1 MRVVV
6 VGGGYAGLSC
16 LVRLAGRFPESVRT
30 LVDPEDRHLKRTRLQ
45 EIVRRPLDELL
56 VPFRE
61 LADRFDFGIRHGRVD
76 CRPSSLARLAREG
89 RLPLG
94 RRGLPFDALV
104 VATGIPERAPPARA
118 AGVQTVAGTGTASGR
133 NRLLRTAARVRRG
146 GPPMAVIGAGPT
158 GLQYVFEL
166 LDCGVPGP
174 GLLLIDAR
182 KELLPGQPQA
192 LRDHVMKRLDDA
204 GVVMVP
210 DSRMTSAGRG
220 RLRVTGTGGRRVFE
234 VSGALFCPGP
244 GGRRLRADSY
254 GRVLF
259 RGRPL
264 KRVFAAGDAASWTAR
279 GQDGRTAQAA
289 VRKGRHVADNVRR
302 GARGR
307 MLQEFLTP
315 NLGFFLSMGA
325 RDAAGWVVSPARVIT
340 GRTAAGLRDAIEYR
354 YDLMLDGVDTFAAF

>member
-16 LVRLAGRFPESVRT
+16 LVRLASRFPESKRT
-30 LVDPEDRHLKRTRLQ
+30 LVDPGDRHLKRTRLQ
-45 EIVRRPLDELL
+45 ELLRRPLDDLR

-61 LADRFDFGIRHGRVD
+61 LADRFEFGVRRGRVD
-76 CRPSSLARLAREG
+76 CGLSSLARYAREG

-104 VATGIPERAPPARA
+104 VATGVPDRIPPARA
-118 AGVQTVAGTGTASGR
+118 ADVLTVAGSGTAAGR
-133 NRLLRTAARVRRG
+133 NRLLKAAARVRRG
-146 GPPMAVIGAGPT
+146 APPLAVIGAGPT
-158 GLQYVFEL
+158 GLQYLFEL

-174 GLLLIDAR
+174 GLLLVDAR
-182 KELLPGQPQA
+182 PELLPGQPEP
-192 LRDHVMKRLDDA
+192 LRAYVRTRLDAA
-204 GVVMVP
+204 GVVMIP
-210 DSRMTSAGRG
+210 GSRMTSLGSG
-220 RLRVTGTGGRRVFE
+220 QLRVTGAAGRRSFE
-234 VSGALFCPGP
+234 VSEVLFCPGP
-244 GGRRLRADSY
+244 AGRRLRADAC

-264 KRVFAAGDAASWTAR
+264 AQVFAAGDMASWAAR

-302 GARGR
+302 AGRGR

-325 RDAAGWVVSPARVIT
+325 SDAAGWVVSPAAVIT